1 MNRNTLKAAAVLV
14 IIILVQGLGNT
25 YLGIY

>member
-1 MNRNTLKAAAVLV
+1 MDRNTLKCAAVLV

-25 YLGIY
+25 YLGIN